1 MEINKEALFVIENRV
16 EELAVLFENIEQTA
30 EIWELPVP
38 LMMNINLVLEE
49 AVSNVIFYAFEDEL
63 KHEIKISIS
72 LKDNLL
78 TIEITDDG
86 KPFDPTSLKQP
97 DISLD
102 AEDRPIGGLG
112 IFLIS
117 KIMNEVH
124 YTRKNENDILTLY
137 KTIQYEPDK

>member
-1 MEINKEALFVIENRV
+1 METNKEALFIIENRV
-16 EELAVLFENIEQTA
+16 EELAVLFDNIEQTS

-49 AVSNVIFYAFEDEL
+49 AVSNVIFYAFEDERI
-63 KHEIKISIS
+63 HEIKIRIS
-72 LKDNLL
+72 LNDNLL

-97 DISLD
+97 DISLE

-124 YTRKNENDILTLY
+124 YARKNELNILTLY

>member
-97 DISLD
+97 DISLE

-124 YTRKNENDILTLY
+124 YTRKNENNILTLY

>member
-1 MEINKEALFVIENRV
+1 MEINKEALFIIENRI

-63 KHEIKISIS
+63 KHEIKIRIS

-97 DISLD
+97 DISLE

-124 YTRKNENDILTLY
+124 YARKNELNILTLY
-137 KTIQYEPDK
+137 KTIQHEPDK

>member
-124 YTRKNENDILTLY
+124 YTRKIENNILTLY

>member
-124 YTRKNENDILTLY
+124 YTRKNENNILTLY